1 MRLFFIKLFYLF
13 CSPFFTV
20 LLKVNGVKTKGIV
33 FTSGFPYLFRGN
45 GSEISFGKKVRMLNL
60 LWMNSIG
67 LNHRCIITTEK
78 DAKLV
83 IGDNVGMSG
92 TSIWCFKQIEI
103 EKNVRIGAN
112 SLITDGDAHLD
123 DPRSGEPKPVH
134 ICENVWLGMNVTVLK
149 GVTIGKNSLVGAG
162 SIVTKDIPDNV
173 VAAGNPCKV
182 VKYFDKNRIKDIE
195 EYFK

>member
-1 MRLFFIKLFYLF
+1 M
-13 CSPFFTV
+13 
-20 LLKVNGVKTKGIV
+20 KTKGIV

-60 LWMNSIG
+60 PWMNSIG
-67 LNHRCIITTEK
+67 LTHRCIITTEK

-92 TSIWCFKQIEI
+92 ASIWCYKNITVDD
-103 EKNVRIGAN
+103 NVRIGAN
-112 SLITDGDAHLD
+112 CVITDGDAHLD
-123 DPRSGEPKPVH
+123 DPRSGEPKTVH
-134 ICENVWLGMNVTVLK
+134 ICENVWLGKNVTVLK
-149 GVTIGKNSLVGAG
+149 GVTIGENSLIGAG

-182 VKYFDKNRIKDIE
+182 VKYFDKNKIKDIE
-195 EYFK
+195 KYFK